1 MRMTPSPW
9 LKIAEESAEVHR
21 GPFEMIFNLSRRRS
35 MMNKATVVSRFT
47 RGGGITQKAVL
58 ALLLIGSLGLAAHA
72 ATDPLCGAYEPNDSF
87 QAAAPI
93 TSGELVNAAICPAGD
108 QDYYSFALSGAGS
121 LSLALQTAQNFQDN
135 SGTDTGGVVAETSDG
150 TGDQALSLELYDAGF
165 NLVATGA
172 ASGGDV
178 VSLSYAAQAGTYYAK
193 VYDPLATDQEGYTL
207 VASWGGG
214 ANQVPLTVLAEPQG
228 SGSVSLNPSGQ
239 SFPSGTQVTL
249 TAVPGAGSTFGFWS
263 GISGI
268 DPAANPIT
276 ITLSSPT
283 VIEAHFNSG
292 GDFQAVASLQGIVPA
307 STLSAPTTVTVASGS
322 SATPVVSASYFVDGL
337 VAASSTTSPFAWLL
351 QPGPLGN
358 GTHTLNVFVRNS
370 LGAGTSL
377 TVPFTVETVSAPS
390 ITGIKK
396 LGNPL
401 RLKILGTGFVSGSK
415 VTINGTATPHSRY
428 KAKKKTLIAGSG
440 KALKRMLPKKTGV
453 CVRVVN
459 PDGTASACFTFTR

>member
-1 MRMTPSPW
+1 M
-9 LKIAEESAEVHR
+9 A
-21 GPFEMIFNLSRRRS
+21 
-35 MMNKATVVSRFT
+35 
-47 RGGGITQKAVL
+47 
-58 ALLLIGSLGLAAHA
+58 
-72 ATDPLCGAYEPNDSF
+72 
-87 QAAAPI
+87 
-93 TSGELVNAAICPAGD
+93 
-108 QDYYSFALSGAGS
+108 
-121 LSLALQTAQNFQDN
+121 
-135 SGTDTGGVVAETSDG
+135 
-150 TGDQALSLELYDAGF
+150 LELYDASF
-165 NLVATGA
+165 NRVATGTA
-172 ASGGDV
+172 AGGDL
-178 VSLSYAAQAGTYYAK
+178 VSLSYDAQAGTYYAK

-214 ANQVPLTVLAEPQG
+214 SNQVPLTVLAEPQG
-228 SGSVSLNPSGQ
+228 SGSVTLNPSGQ

-249 TAVPGAGSTFGFWS
+249 TAVPGSGATFGFWS

-283 VIEAHFNSG
+283 VVEAHFNSG
-292 GDFQAVASLQGIVPA
+292 GDFQAVANLQGIVPA
-307 STLSAPTTVTVASGS
+307 STLSAPTTVTVASAS
-322 SATPVVSASYFVDGL
+322 SAIPVVSASYFVDGV

-358 GTHTLNVFVRNS
+358 GTHTLNVFVRTS

-377 TVPFTVETVSAPS
+377 TLPFTVEAASAPS

-396 LGNPL
+396 LGNPY

-415 VTINGTATPHSRY
+415 VTINGTAAPHTRY
-428 KAKKKTLIAGSG
+428 KAKKRALIAGSG